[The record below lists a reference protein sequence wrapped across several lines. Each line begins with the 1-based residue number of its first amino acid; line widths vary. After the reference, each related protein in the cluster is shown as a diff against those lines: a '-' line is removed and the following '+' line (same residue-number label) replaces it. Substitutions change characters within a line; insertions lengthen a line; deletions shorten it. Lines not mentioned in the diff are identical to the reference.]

1 MKITNRFDLPAPV
14 VRALTTDDY
23 SRGKSDLSV
32 TQIIDSPRV
41 RLLRKQHDEKIEE
54 DVSDMVW
61 SVLGRAAHKVLE
73 DSDEE
78 GYTIE
83 ERVFAEVEGWRLSGA
98 IDLQKHGNILSLY
111 DYKVTSVWSVIYG
124 KSSWETQ
131 LNCYAY
137 LLWKAKKQK
146 VGALN
151 IIAILR
157 DWNRRDAGKPD
168 YPSSPIMEIPIQL
181 WSQDEQQRYVTERVR
196 LHQDA
201 ESSMVLGEPL
211 PLCSA
216 EERWE
221 KQTTY
226 AVRKKANKRA
236 LRVFKSMDE
245 ANAFLEEGMVID
257 ERKGESTRCAQDWCR
272 VSQWCEQYQE
282 ALNAGDGTI

>member
-14 VRALTTDDY
+14 VRALTKDDY
-23 SRGKSDLSV
+23 SKGAADLSV

-41 RLLRKQHDEKIEE
+41 RLLRKQHDDKIEE

-73 DSDEE
+73 DSDDE

-83 ERVFAEVEGWRLSGA
+83 ERVFAEVEGWTLSGA
-98 IDLQKHGNILSLY
+98 IDLQKHGSKLVLY
-111 DYKVTSVWSVIYG
+111 DYKVTSAWSVIFG
-124 KSSWETQ
+124 KISWEQQ

-137 LLWKAKKQK
+137 LLWKAKGEK
-146 VGALN
+146 VGAIN

-157 DWNRRDAGKPD
+157 DWNRREAGKD
-168 YPSSPIMEIPIQL
+168 NYPSSPILEIPIQL
-181 WSQDEQQRYVTERVR
+181 WTIEEQEEYVRSRVR
-196 LHQDA
+196 LHQEA
-201 ESSMVLGEPL
+201 ETALAFGDPL

-216 EERWE
+216 DERWE

-226 AVRKKANKRA
+226 AVRKKTHKRA
-236 LRVFKSMDE
+236 LRVFKSMEE
-245 ANAFLEEGMVID
+245 ANAFMEEGMVID

-272 VSQWCEQYQE
+272 VAQWCDQHRE
-282 ALNAGDGTI
+282 ACHAGDGTV

>member
-272 VSQWCEQYQE
+272 VSQWCEQHQE